1 MQCVNLSAC
10 LKTVINFWTN
20 PCSWIWFKPLAEG
33 KRVTYQPAKVL

>member
-1 MQCVNLSAC
+1 MCKSEC
-10 LKTVINFWTN
+10 LFKNFVINFWTN